1 MFCQFDISSSWCT
14 VHTKL
19 AARCRK
25 NKQAVSLAIF
35 SLLIF
40 WWDKMQNKN
49 HQSISLW
56 YEAEALSQFL
66 FQWEESCPEDQLWKL
81 LQMQAAPCLGEL
93 NN

>member
-1 MFCQFDISSSWCT
+1 
-14 VHTKL
+14 
-19 AARCRK
+19 
-25 NKQAVSLAIF
+25 
-35 SLLIF
+35 
-40 WWDKMQNKN
+40 MQNKN